1 MKPFDRKRFANALDH
16 AKDQLKLP
24 ARDPDTERIMKL
36 LNELKQG
43 AKYLERFAIKKGE
56 KVIFVRAED
65 VDSIEAEGN
74 YVRLNLA
81 SMSHLLRDTIN
92 NVESQIDP
100 GSSSASIAPQSST

>member
-1 MKPFDRKRFANALDH
+1 
-16 AKDQLKLP
+16 
-24 ARDPDTERIMKL
+24 MKL
-36 LNELKQG
+36 LHELKQG

-100 GSSSASIAPQSST
+100 GSSSHPSLHNRQHESREGTTGLGER